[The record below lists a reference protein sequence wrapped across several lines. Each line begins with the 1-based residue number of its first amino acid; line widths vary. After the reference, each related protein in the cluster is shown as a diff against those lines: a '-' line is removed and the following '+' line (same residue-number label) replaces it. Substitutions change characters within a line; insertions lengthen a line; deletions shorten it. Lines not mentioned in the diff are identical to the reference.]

1 MNIEIEKIEIATRL
15 RSFREKEATWKE
27 WILLRYREAR
37 RLNYEL
43 ILNVCEAMAVVPI
56 RTNFL
61 LFESAITY

>member
-1 MNIEIEKIEIATRL
+1 MNIKIEKIEISGRL
-15 RSFREKEATWKE
+15 RSFRGKKPAGNE

-43 ILNVCEAMAVVPI
+43 ILNVCEALAVVPI